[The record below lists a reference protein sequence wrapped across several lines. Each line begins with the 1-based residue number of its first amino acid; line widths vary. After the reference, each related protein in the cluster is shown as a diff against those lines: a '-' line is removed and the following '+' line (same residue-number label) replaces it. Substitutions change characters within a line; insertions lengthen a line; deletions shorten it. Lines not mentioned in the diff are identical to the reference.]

1 MAEMFVSS
9 HNPHIHK
16 PFKIA
21 TLFQKSSENLPDF
34 SLTSPSPHLLFDRKM
49 PILYNMVK
57 FSKQIPF
64 LVIFSLLVLAL
75 SCGDDPLAPSNGTD
89 GYVVS
94 GVLFFN
100 CNDMSS
106 LCYLKLTKD
115 GANFADAQV
124 TVDGSTIAY
133 AGQGLY
139 RASSPGLS
147 LVPGSANTMTIKSEN
162 GDELFSRSF
171 VLRDTFSVVITD
183 PSNREY
189 VAGGNVVVDWT
200 ASGPAS
206 SLRNYVGTVVPQD
219 SGAVIPDFAEPAQEV
234 RNTWTI
240 TPDAFQ
246 KSDGTLILDRYDIY
260 ILAYAETFYTT
271 SAISEIFFPLP
282 SGVFTTGNIDTET
295 FNGTIGVGT
304 LSKGDY
310 VVVDKQE

>member
-1 MAEMFVSS
+1 V
-9 HNPHIHK
+9 
-16 PFKIA
+16 
-21 TLFQKSSENLPDF
+21 
-34 SLTSPSPHLLFDRKM
+34 
-49 PILYNMVK
+49 V
-57 FSKQIPF
+57 
-64 LVIFSLLVLAL
+64 FSLLILAL
-75 SCGDDPLAPSNGTD
+75 SCGDDPVTSSNGTD

-115 GANFADAQV
+115 GASFADAHV
-124 TVDGSTIAY
+124 TVGGSAIAY
-133 AGQGLY
+133 AGQGVY
-139 RASSPGLS
+139 RASSPGLN
-147 LVPGSANTMTIKSEN
+147 LDPGGANIMTIKSEN

-189 VAGGNVVVDWT
+189 VIGENVVVEWT
-200 ASGPAS
+200 ASAPAS

-219 SGAVIPDFAEPAQEV
+219 SGAVIPDYAQPATEV

-260 ILAYAETFYTT
+260 ILAYGETFYTA

-295 FNGTIGVGT
+295 FSGTIGVGT
-304 LSKGDY
+304 LSKGDF
-310 VVVDKQE
+310 VVVDAQE